1 MVGAGS
7 LFVGAV
13 VACPLAMLADRA
25 CKISIRPESP
35 SPQLLFH
42 LGATLEDLFRR
53 YAFEHRYDLRH
64 AVPWHRLHQK
74 MNVVFVRTY
83 LQELDLVSL
92 LYPKAH
98 FLQNLLNII
107 VKYHPPVLRWKYQVV
122 QQRRNVVTLVYVVT
136 HPPKI
141 TPQGAGNLPALIE
154 KLTNSFQSF
163 ATP

>member
-1 MVGAGS
+1 
-7 LFVGAV
+7 
-13 VACPLAMLADRA
+13 
-25 CKISIRPESP
+25 
-35 SPQLLFH
+35 
-42 LGATLEDLFRR
+42 
-53 YAFEHRYDLRH
+53 
-64 AVPWHRLHQK
+64 

-141 TPQGAGNLPALIE
+141 TPQGAGNLPALIKKYKRYVPP
-154 KLTNSFQSF
+154 KLTFVHCPPKGAHASLE
-163 ATP
+163 AARREA